1 MNLQVWEI
9 SKKFRNWCYGYLLV
23 RVILSGDGGQRKAG
37 ILTGAPVAMRDIRPC
52 SGWMLRGSH
61 RRHKL
66 VDIEYGPPLPE
77 TKPPGHR
84 QTLEVKFSSEFHW
97 VFQSTELHQAWSS
110 WSLSLGGMEE
120 GHDDHCL
127 AFFSCL
133 TVWAIFVWWLDCFC
147 KTRSMGKQV
156 IQLQSGQETG
166 DVATSEAVLEDP
178 KRNWEGS
185 CYCSLKRQFHII
197 CVEISEWKHTSL
209 STKSFLSTQLHLLSQ
224 PYQIWSFQLGNNAYK
239 YTNDCDCF
247 KKVRAHRKE
256 EMLPKFSNTQ
266 KLFKWSVLVHK
277 SQMLRFWWYVMRGT
291 LGKVP
296 ARKGANKKVPLAP
309 GWEETSELVNGICL
323 HCLLLWEMHNKSKL
337 CANHVCVLKS
347 WENCVRLKFTSLWK
361 PEERKKKKKKTK
373 SDLPLSLA
381 TSFSSSTYSSYNG
394 LIILPTPALQ
404 PSQAHSLS
412 S

>member
-127 AFFSCL
+127 AFFFLSYCLGHICLMAWLFLQNKEYGKAGDTAAIWPRDRWCSYFRSCL
-133 TVWAIFVWWLDCFC
+133 RRPQKKLRRQLLLFIEKTVPYNLC
-147 KTRSMGKQV
+147 
-156 IQLQSGQETG
+156 G
-166 DVATSEAVLEDP
+166 D
-178 KRNWEGS
+178 
-185 CYCSLKRQFHII
+185 F
-197 CVEISEWKHTSL
+197 
-209 STKSFLSTQLHLLSQ
+209 
-224 PYQIWSFQLGNNAYK
+224 
-239 YTNDCDCF
+239 
-247 KKVRAHRKE
+247 RKE
-256 EMLPKFSNTQ
+256 
-266 KLFKWSVLVHK
+266 
-277 SQMLRFWWYVMRGT
+277 
-291 LGKVP
+291 
-296 ARKGANKKVPLAP
+296 
-309 GWEETSELVNGICL
+309 
-323 HCLLLWEMHNKSKL
+323 
-337 CANHVCVLKS
+337 
-347 WENCVRLKFTSLWK
+347 
-361 PEERKKKKKKTK
+361 
-373 SDLPLSLA
+373 
-381 TSFSSSTYSSYNG
+381 
-394 LIILPTPALQ
+394 
-404 PSQAHSLS
+404 AHFP
-412 S
+412 